1 MSAANAQNEVLEEVI
16 RMMNETGAYARVTR
30 GALPTGN
37 GITCEI
43 SPSRVSNHF
52 MDKETVIP
60 LDITLNGKH
69 HDLQTVTEAM
79 NKIHLWLTRRRVYPQ
94 GIGWQIVD
102 IRNGMM
108 PEIIG
113 REPNNDWL
121 LASSLIVL
129 YYWEGE

>member
-1 MSAANAQNEVLEEVI
+1 MSAANAQNEVLEETI
-16 RMMNETGAYARVTR
+16 RLMNETGAFAKVTR

-43 SPSRVSNHF
+43 SPSMVLHNF
-52 MDKETVIP
+52 LDKESVIP
-60 LDITLNGKH
+60 LEITLNGKH
-69 HDLQTVTEAM
+69 ANLRTVTEAM
-79 NKIHLWLTRRRVYPQ
+79 NKIHLWLTRKRAYPA

-113 REPNNDWL
+113 REQNNEWL
-121 LASSLIVL
+121 LASTLTVL
-129 YYWEGE
+129 YYWKGE